1 MKKLIGLLFSIWI
14 PLYLLFALLASCTK
28 STLSSEKPQVKE
40 ATSSG
45 SENVYLKNDVL
56 GSWLLVEYY
65 EDHGDGTGNWIKV
78 NDPLHED
85 INFHADGSFLAN
97 SEFPVFKMK
106 NYTHYTIVDSATINL
121 SSAGSEQSTTFHF
134 VRESETSLVFH
145 PLCRE
150 NCSRRY
156 KLIK

>member
-1 MKKLIGLLFSIWI
+1 MKRLFGLLFSIWI
-14 PLYLLFALLASCTK
+14 PLYILFALLASCEKNTI
-28 STLSSEKPQVKE
+28 SADKPQTKD
-40 ATSSG
+40 ATSPGTESDPP
-45 SENVYLKNDVL
+45 KNTVL

-65 EDHGDGTGNWIKV
+65 QDNGNGTGQWIPV
-78 NDPLHED
+78 RDPLHED
-85 INFHADGSFLAN
+85 INFYADGSFLAN

-106 NYTHYTIVDSATINL
+106 NYTQYTIVDSATIKL
-121 SSAGSEQSTTFHF
+121 SSPQSEQGTTFHY